1 MNPEILKKCLSGE
14 ASDTEWD
21 LYQDWLRG
29 AAEEMEEDI
38 FITQNHVLV
47 NEAEVKQRIWKQL
60 SKSNRKQDLFNR
72 RKEWMMYSS
81 AAITC
86 IMLSMLFFFPAGY
99 PLNENHAMAFSHRNK
114 RPFHVQNFEGLQF
127 KLATESNI
135 RLENQSNHEVKIE
148 FNGNVMLKNTTHRD
162 KHTEVIYTEA
172 NGHQVSK
179 KVLLRKGRTYLF
191 AFYPFQEDQ
200 LMVIEDRNLIDMPPV
215 LALNLQHDFD

>member
-14 ASDTEWD
+14 ASDAEWD

-47 NEAEVKQRIWKQL
+47 SEAEVKQRIWKQL
-60 SKSNRKQDLFNR
+60 SKSNQKQDLFNR

-99 PLNENHAMAFSHRNK
+99 SPNANHAMVFSHRKN
-114 RPFHVQNFEGLQF
+114 RPFSAQNFEGLEF
-127 KLATESNI
+127 KLAAESNI
-135 RLENQSNHEVKIE
+135 RLENQSNNQVKIE
-148 FNGNVMLKNTTHRD
+148 FNGNIMLKNTTLRD
-162 KHTEVIYTEA
+162 KHTEVLYTEA
-172 NGHQVSK
+172 DGHQVSK
-179 KVLLRKGRTYLF
+179 KILLRKGRTYLF
-191 AFYPFQEDQ
+191 AFYPFQEDK
-200 LMVIEDRNLIDMPPV
+200 LVIVENRNLIDMPPV
-215 LALNLQHDFD
+215 LALNLQNDFD